1 MASNRVYI
9 CFYVLT
15 SPILIAG
22 GVFELSKRSK
32 IQLLLKLRLGNV
44 VCELLAS
51 GKAATAFLHLHTS
64 SLLFRKLALQ
74 MSRTKCLSPHAQ

>member
-9 CFYVLT
+9 YFDVLT
-15 SPILIAG
+15 SPIMIAG
-22 GVFELSKRSK
+22 GVFELSKRSN

-64 SLLFRKLALQ
+64 SLFRKLSLQ